1 MGLGRSGPPATQRAD
16 PMGKGREGVN
26 PSPGEG
32 DLRGLVDLPQVL
44 HARWPEASADF
55 CHRWRGRAL
64 HAEVTLLIGAFHEH
78 EVMNC

>member
-1 MGLGRSGPPATQRAD
+1 MGLRRSGPPSGKRAD

-55 CHRWRGRAL
+55 RGGAPRIKRSG
-64 HAEVTLLIGAFHEH
+64 IGLR
-78 EVMNC
+78 VD